1 MTQSMNIPF
10 ASFDMAFESASYE
23 VMRIS
28 PQGKQKFA
36 KFAIGIPKL
45 LWDQN
50 PISPAALETE
60 VQRLAL
66 AAIKQAAIKARTA
79 GETSLTVSYSLVDI
93 LQAIMPESAKLTK
106 EELESWLKANDSNFR
121 AFLISRGHA
130 DDATLQGKINKLV
143 ELLGKAASPN
153 PGWKQINL
161 ELILSLVAFLGASVS
176 TSVSGADEVKG
187 EARDASPETTC
198 KLLAK
203 VEALMDVP
211 AMDVD
216 AL

>member
-10 ASFDMAFESASYE
+10 AAFDMAFEAASYE
-23 VMRIS
+23 TLRIS

-45 LWDQN
+45 LWAQN
-50 PISPAALETE
+50 PISPAALEIE

-79 GETSLTVSYSLVDI
+79 GETSLAVSYSLVDI

-106 EELESWLKANDSNFR
+106 DELESWLKANAANFR
-121 AFLISRGHA
+121 DFLLSRDHK
-130 DDATLQGKINKLV
+130 DDTTLQGKTNKLV
-143 ELLGKAASPN
+143 ELLAKASSPN
-153 PGWKQINL
+153 PGWKDINL
-161 ELILSLVAFLGASVS
+161 ELILSLVSFLGASVS
-176 TSVSGADEVKG
+176 GNEGEV
-187 EARDASPETTC
+187 EARGASPETTC